1 MNKSFLFLAFAST
14 SLVAASASA
23 QGNTTDTPVTTA
35 DNTPT
40 NTTDTPA
47 LFSSSYT
54 PEKDKAAT
62 EKPKETLRWAGSSY
76 FQQIGVSPDVVAP
89 GLVQTY
95 APVAD
100 TFAAF
105 QPRFSLTKD
114 WQLRARITASYEFT
128 DNANSTTT
136 ASRTL
141 VFGDLTPEIDYKGIP
156 KFWGIRTI
164 AALGTG
170 VPTSAASQA
179 RTLYVSPFAKLIFDK
194 SFEKIKGMAGGD
206 LEFIV
211 GAIYAHPL
219 YASKTAQLDDT
230 PQYSA
235 SCFGGGSDASC
246 ANQASGAANVENSLT
261 ATAIVT
267 AKWGKFSAT
276 VLYYLFNQWT
286 YQFQQEPGVEP
297 EPNGNTNF
305 RQSAYFNVGLDWDFN
320 GWLTGEIG
328 YQMYRTILTGE
339 STIGNP
345 FFDPYQDMRVY
356 FGVNIALDS
365 LYEAIQGKKEDE
377 GILRTKNEQHE
388 QQQQQHRPFTF

>member
-1 MNKSFLFLAFAST
+1 MRFPEESYVNKHAKHLSLLAFASV
-14 SLVAASASA
+14 SLLRLCEGSALA
-23 QGNTTDTPVTTA
+23 QDTTDTTK
-35 DNTPT
+35 PT
-40 NTTDTPA
+40 NTVDSSSY
-47 LFSSSYT
+47 LFNSSYT
-54 PEKDKAAT
+54 PERDKAAT
-62 EKPKETLRWAGSSY
+62 EAPKEQLRWAGSSY
-76 FQQIGVSPDVVAP
+76 FQQVGVSPDVVAP

-100 TFAAF
+100 TFAALS
-105 QPRFSLTKD
+105 PRFSLTKN
-114 WQLRARITASYEFT
+114 WQLRARLTASYEFT

-156 KFWGIRTI
+156 KFWGIKTI

-179 RTLYVSPFAKLIFDK
+179 RTMYVSPFAKVVFDK
-194 SFEKIKGMAGGD
+194 SFEKVKALGKGD
-206 LEFIV
+206 IEFII
-211 GAIYAHPL
+211 GAIFAHPL
-219 YASKTAQLDDT
+219 YAHTTSQLDDT

-261 ATAIVT
+261 ATAIVQ
-267 AKWGKFSAT
+267 AKWGKFSAI

-286 YQFQQEPGVEP
+286 YQFQAEPGVEP
-297 EPNGNTNF
+297 EPNGVQSF

-320 GWLTGEIG
+320 GWLTGELG

-356 FGVNIALDS
+356 LGVNIALDS

-377 GILRTKNEQHE
+377 GILRTKNE
-388 QQQQQHRPFTF
+388 HRPYMF